1 MFTLPQMSGLYL
13 LVYRSLVK
21 EPTDIL
27 KLTIWKC
34 NEFIGGKTVCSEESP
49 GVLGLDNNNIDDNDN
64 GDFFGI
70 KDTKKFWKKILVL
83 STTIPIKIILQLIKT
98 SKRIIACLDVR
109 TRNSVITKGDQ
120 YDIRESINND
130 NNAIDVNNNIK
141 VTRKIRNFGKPVDL
155 APLNVAGEY
164 FRLEADKV
172 SINSDAV
179 YAIEK
184 YLNNGW

>member
-1 MFTLPQMSGLYL
+1 MFEG
-13 LVYRSLVK
+13 
-21 EPTDIL
+21 
-27 KLTIWKC
+27 
-34 NEFIGGKTVCSEESP
+34 SEESP

-70 KDTKKFWKKILVL
+70 K
-83 STTIPIKIILQLIKT
+83 
-98 SKRIIACLDVR
+98 DVR

>member
-1 MFTLPQMSGLYL
+1 MFEG
-13 LVYRSLVK
+13 
-21 EPTDIL
+21 
-27 KLTIWKC
+27 
-34 NEFIGGKTVCSEESP
+34 SEESP

-70 KDTKKFWKKILVL
+70 KEGFISSIQKDNIFCTQLHLEKSDKIGLKIL
-83 STTIPIKIILQLIKT
+83 KN
-98 SKRIIACLDVR
+98 VR